1 VVTAFFA
8 ALAPAELD
16 LLEEVLAAQ
25 RADYAHV
32 VQQYADRVT
41 RAEYEARLAQRQ
53 YQAVEPDHRFVAAE
67 LERCWEVALR
77 AVTEAREA
85 ADRCASQPPP
95 PPLSPEIVAQF
106 RD

>member
-1 VVTAFFA
+1 MVTAFFA

-32 VQQYADRVT
+32 VQQYPEQVT

-53 YQAVEPDHRFVAAE
+53 YQAVDPDNRLVLRFRNNDQVA
-67 LERCWEVALR
+67 
-77 AVTEAREA
+77 
-85 ADRCASQPPP
+85 
-95 PPLSPEIVAQF
+95 
-106 RD
+106 RDVL